1 MQRFKLVCNID
12 YMGKSMV
19 ILWVSILALSILL
32 CSLLYEFDLAIGILL
47 RFTRREE
54 SNGRITT
61 STVAP
66 IWDDSEKWLMVAGI
80 AVCGAFPIVCATI
93 LSAFYLP
100 FLLMLAGLIVRG
112 AALWRRDKTQ
122 RLPWLWAAAAFASFI
137 VAFMQ
142 GLMVG
147 ALVEALIISH
157 SKYSGDE
164 VSWWS
169 FFAVLC
175 GIGGL
180 FIGYALLGACWLMRK
195 YTGDDRT
202 AAYRLI
208 PALSLGS
215 LLAVVFVFVYS
226 MAANL
231 RLLSH

>member
-1 MQRFKLVCNID
+1 MA
-12 YMGKSMV
+12 

-47 RFTRREE
+47 RSARREE
-54 SNGRITT
+54 SDGRITT

-66 IWDDSEKWLMVAGI
+66 IWDDDEKWLMVAGI
-80 AVCGAFPIVCATI
+80 VCGAFPTVRASI
-93 LSAFYLP
+93 LSAFHLP

-112 AALWRRDKTQ
+112 VALARRDQAQ
-122 RLPWLWAAAAFASFI
+122 RLPWLRAAAAFASFI
-137 VAFMQ
+137 VALMQ

-157 SKYSGDE
+157 GKFSGDE
-164 VSWWS
+164 ISWWS

-180 FIGYALLGACWLMRK
+180 FIGYAILGACWLVRK
-195 YTGDDRT
+195 YAGDGPT

-215 LLAVVFVFVYS
+215 FLAVVFVFVYS